1 MIVSP
6 MEIISARLV
15 SCSADVHSL
24 PRPHLPEYAFVGRS
38 NVGKSSF
45 INMLTGQH
53 RLAKISATPG
63 KTQTINHY
71 LIESRPDPL
80 HRIRRGSWYLVDLPG
95 YGYARQSIQQRKKW
109 EQLIHAYLQQRKN
122 LVYTFLLIDSSI
134 PPQAIDLAFADQLG
148 NWQIPFVLIFTKTD
162 KEKQQLVHK
171 HVQAFL
177 AEMQARWDQL
187 PPHFMASAKK
197 KTGRTE
203 ILDFIQEWNTRFQ
216 AIA

>member
-1 MIVSP
+1 

-15 SCSADVHSL
+15 SCSADVRTC
-24 PRPHLPEYAFVGRS
+24 PKPHLPEYAFVGRS

-53 RLAKISATPG
+53 RLAKTSATPG

-71 LIESRPDPL
+71 IIESRPDPL
-80 HRIRRGSWYLVDLPG
+80 QRLRRGSWYLVDLPG
-95 YGYARQSIQQRKKW
+95 YGYARQSQQQRKNW
-109 EQLIHAYLQQRKN
+109 QQLIQSYLQQRKN

-134 PPQAIDLAFADQLG
+134 PPQTIDLDFADQLG
-148 NWQIPFVLIFTKTD
+148 QWQIPFVLVFTKTD
-162 KEKQQLVHK
+162 KEKQNLVHK

-177 AEMQARWDQL
+177 KEMEMRWEHL
-187 PPHFMASAKK
+187 PPYFLASAKK
-197 KTGRTE
+197 KTRRKE
-203 ILDFIQEWNTRFQ
+203 ILEFIQEWNTRFQ